1 MPILLPFLL
10 SLFST
15 PVLLY
20 RYTIGASLAFYLLAA
35 IGIAYTGKRTVIL
48 IIAFLIIVLSYINLE
63 KYYGSVNKYQW
74 RETISFIENNASSGD
89 CIAVSPIFEIESAN
103 YYKKR
108 DDVHYL
114 KMSDDLLFMADIG
127 NKNLWLV
134 LADHAR
140 TEREA
145 LEDAMRQRYKL
156 VDQKKYKLLNLY
168 KYRKNNA

>member
-127 NKNLWLV
+127 NKNLWAINPPFEYLFS
-134 LADHAR
+134 
-140 TEREA
+140 
-145 LEDAMRQRYKL
+145 EDAMRQRYKL

-168 KYRKNNA
+168 KYRKNNSK